1 MKPAFGAP
9 GIQTFF
15 TLPFTLL
22 LLAGSG
28 TTGALAQNTDSTT
41 FMTPASSNVLQYPKG
56 PSLLPGKGPVQ
67 TSNDFPQTW
76 AQRHAGWARRGDK
89 DKGAVI
95 FLGDSVIQGWHSLA
109 NAFPSIK
116 VANRGIGGDTTRG
129 VLYRLKADVLD
140 LNPKAVVLLIGTN
153 DIGLGGNPED
163 AADNIKAILLAIRN
177 SNPNMPIIVCK
188 VMPRSD
194 QNQHPADRIKRLNAL
209 VEDFVKSRP
218 NFVECDTWSIYA
230 DANGDCSKDSFPDLL
245 HPNAAGY
252 AKWAAALKPIFAK
265 LNLGAEKN

>member
-1 MKPAFGAP
+1 
-9 GIQTFF
+9 
-15 TLPFTLL
+15 
-22 LLAGSG
+22 
-28 TTGALAQNTDSTT
+28 
-41 FMTPASSNVLQYPKG
+41 
-56 PSLLPGKGPVQ
+56 
-67 TSNDFPQTW
+67 
-76 AQRHAGWARRGDK
+76 
-89 DKGAVI
+89 
-95 FLGDSVIQGWHSLA
+95 
-109 NAFPSIK
+109 
-116 VANRGIGGDTTRG
+116 
-129 VLYRLKADVLD
+129 LKADVLD

-209 VEDFVKSRP
+209 VEDSVKSRP